1 MINPVD
7 GSIFFTAAIPQQIAR
22 KDSSSLSQQGDTVT
36 LSNDVTVKMRAQLD
50 NAAMIRESN
59 KKADAEN
66 SGSKWELS
74 SGLKEGTFILK
85 NGNEQTISIDG
96 DSLEILEYNHGHL
109 VKSITGS
116 IAENGASFDT
126 EYYDASGDLSQVIHT
141 DIQELEGTQGWT
153 QSSMERSV
161 QWYDDGMLKGEMQD
175 SMVLSTWNSSIHSDD
190 EAMTRIKSLLQKGTD
205 KVVPDV
211 EALSTALTHQKH
223 IASYHAEI
231 REFGS
236 NSQLAREVT
245 LDHEGRYKQL
255 SNRSYNDVG
264 NMEARSTRELEHN
277 TNVSVT
283 VKDYD
288 SDGNLIRD
296 AQFRDK
302 QQDKADDKSDG
313 KQEQAVS
320 VAWYAKGELIKQSY
334 GTMSLSET
342 ETAQLGGRPN
352 ILDSLGVSTEQYLGK
367 EPQSAVDLMN
377 TNFLRSSSEP
387 ELFVEGLNR
396 HIGANDYSV
405 AADISSS
412 GSPNQPYSIS
422 WTDEIYRDGEM
433 VMRQKDTQEAHE
445 SSFFQRERALYFEK
459 GHALTENESPGV
471 LRKTS
476 HVREDFKDG
485 NLTGRQSMSMRES
498 IDVGHGSDTLETHSV
513 MVQGLEG
520 QQVTTSITIDA
531 GILELDT
538 DADAAASGM
547 ASETE
552 LTLDAF
558 RETTGSMNQ
567 EKNTKQAVN
576 RVHFDYRK
584 KWD

>member
-74 SGLKEGTFILK
+74 SGLKEGTFTLK